1 MDKNDTKFLD
11 KGINEEV
18 INDTFGGTNDNEL
31 SKEELKAKK
40 KAEKETVKLAKKQL
54 KKSKKQADFP
64 DTTTDGQGKDSVVDL
79 DSTNTDV
86 KRKGFK
92 ITGKITGAV
101 VIILIAIIFITVI
114 ISALTIRNT
123 TTNMVENQLN
133 ATGYATV
140 QHYSSLSEADFKVSD
155 SGILYKGSYALKD
168 NIGFINDLANNN
180 GIYTIVFFG
189 DKAYITS
196 MSNDNDKE
204 LEVTIPNDVKR
215 KLDNNEEATV
225 NGYEVNGTSYCGV
238 FTPLIQPS
246 SGKSCGAVF
255 SAVTSGSISESMLS
269 SIINVSISGVV
280 IIVISI
286 VVLVFVLNV
295 IIRALKK
302 AVEDIN
308 GVSEGKLNLEVND
321 KLLNRADEIG
331 DMARSIDK
339 VIVNFREIIT
349 EIIDASGNL
358 DEYTKQFAES
368 FGKISETISNVNTA
382 VDEIAHGATEQ
393 ATETMTA
400 NDKVIHIGDAIN
412 SADHNIGNLGE
423 SSKKMK
429 NYSDEASGTLAELA
443 KINEKTKQAVNEVQS
458 QTNLTNQSA
467 LAIQEATSL
476 IADIANQTNLLS
488 LNASIEAAR
497 AGENGKGFAV
507 VANEIR
513 NLADQSRASA
523 EKITEIVNKLIQ
535 NSNVSVETMDEVMDV
550 IKVQNK
556 KLDDTRQMFESL
568 NSEIVVVN
576 GAIVNIESEME
587 QLLNIKDAVYTSVEN
602 LAAIAE
608 ENAASTEET
617 SASME
622 ALTGIVDECVGAT
635 DKLLHLA
642 SELEES
648 IKVFKL

>member
-11 KGINEEV
+11 NGINEEV
-18 INDTFGGTNDNEL
+18 INDTFDGTNDNEL

-54 KKSKKQADFP
+54 KKSKKQADFH
-64 DTTTDGQGKDSVVDL
+64 DTTDGQDKDSVVDL

-92 ITGKITGAV
+92 LTGKIAGAV

-225 NGYEVNGTSYCGV
+225 SGYEVNGTSYYGV

-280 IIVISI
+280 IIAISI

-295 IIRALKK
+295 IIRTLKK
-302 AVEDIN
+302 TVEDIN

-349 EIIDASGNL
+349 EITDASGNL
-358 DEYTKQFAES
+358 DEFTKQFAES

-535 NSNVSVETMDEVMDV
+535 NSNESVETMDEVMDV

-587 QLLNIKDAVYTSVEN
+587 QLLNIKDAVYMSVEN

>member
-64 DTTTDGQGKDSVVDL
+64 DTTDGQGKDSVVDL

-92 ITGKITGAV
+92 IAGKITGAV

-225 NGYEVNGTSYCGV
+225 SDYEVNGTSYCGV

-535 NSNVSVETMDEVMDV
+535 NSNESVETMDEVMDV

-587 QLLNIKDAVYTSVEN
+587 QLLNIKDAVYMSVEN

-642 SELEES
+642 SGLEES